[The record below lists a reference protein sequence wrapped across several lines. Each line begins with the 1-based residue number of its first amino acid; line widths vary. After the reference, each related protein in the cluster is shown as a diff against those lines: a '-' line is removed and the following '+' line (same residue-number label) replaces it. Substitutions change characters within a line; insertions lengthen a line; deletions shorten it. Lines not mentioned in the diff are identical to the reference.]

1 MRNVLDSLQNIVL
14 EIKSIEIGEGFQIL
28 NFLETIIMQLQ
39 YIIDFGSEVSVL
51 IIEAYFKVFLVHLKP
66 LLFFLFN

>member
-39 YIIDFGSEVSVL
+39 HIIDFGSKVSVL
-51 IIEAYFKVFLVHLKP
+51 IIEAYFKVFLAHLKP